1 MSGKEEQTFGFETM
15 AVVLYCVLESG
26 VTLGDKHYQLMSAL
40 DGSRSANAF
49 NHQFRKVKARA
60 KELKQQHADKARG
73 TGTGGKKRRIGK
85 KEAGAEENGDDDE
98 EEEEMK
104 ETPRKKA
111 KTKVKEE
118 KSEEEDDDGLDHL

>member
-1 MSGKEEQTFGFETM
+1 MTAKEEQSFTFETM

-60 KELKQQHADKARG
+60 KELKQQADNGTKGETPVKGRARG
-73 TGTGGKKRRIGK
+73 GGGKATPTSGKKRGRIFMFSDLCFANK
-85 KEAGAEENGDDDE
+85 K
-98 EEEEMK
+98 
-104 ETPRKKA
+104 RQ
-111 KTKVKEE
+111 
-118 KSEEEDDDGLDHL
+118 